1 MPAEKVNVTIA
12 DEDPE
17 RFAEVVRQ
25 LEEAGLQVEQ
35 SLPEIGIVS
44 GSIEAARRADLDR
57 VQGVAGVEPE
67 RTFQLPPPDSPVQ

>member
-1 MPAEKVNVTIA
+1 MSAEKVNVTIA

-17 RFAEVVRQ
+17 RFSEVVRR

-44 GSIEAARRADLDR
+44 GSIDAAKRGDLDH
-57 VQGVAGVEPE
+57 VQGVAGVEAE